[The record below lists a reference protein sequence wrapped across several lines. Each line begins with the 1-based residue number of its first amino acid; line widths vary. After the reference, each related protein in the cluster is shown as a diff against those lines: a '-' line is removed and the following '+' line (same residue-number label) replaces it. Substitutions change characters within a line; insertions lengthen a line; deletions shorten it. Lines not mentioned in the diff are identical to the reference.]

1 MTIELNWP
9 GIRIEAVVSSSAFP
23 VRNQGKTITR
33 PGPWG
38 GPNTERGALSMGA
51 LSMGGVASAAK
62 EICKDGGIGIR
73 KRGRRD
79 QARL

>member
-1 MTIELNWP
+1 
-9 GIRIEAVVSSSAFP
+9 
-23 VRNQGKTITR
+23 
-33 PGPWG
+33 
-38 GPNTERGALSMGA
+38 MGA